1 MNDWSKIRKTA
12 IVESDDTNDHWD
24 RNGLN
29 FLFYWKAKY
38 PKFKIS
44 LFTIPNRTSKEML
57 DLLAPHVIARPDG
70 QRPWIELLVHGFDH
84 ESNYECYGWDY
95 ERTKR
100 LMERVE
106 SFQNGYWQKP
116 YYKKIFKAPGW
127 TITPD
132 LCGYPSGPDQ
142 LITQDKQAVYKAMRD
157 KQYIVTDRH
166 YNHSRRL
173 EDGKYICIDCNP
185 DIVHMHTWNMETG
198 DKNGRNGYKQ
208 VIEEHGE
215 PWNHETEFFFLSE
228 AYEKG
233 MLKPCISDNK

>member
-1 MNDWSKIRKTA
+1 MNNWETIRKT
-12 IVESDDTNDHWD
+12 VVFESDDTNDHWA

-38 PKFKIS
+38 PKFKAS

-57 DLLAPHVIARPDG
+57 DLLSPHILGAPG
-70 QRPWIELLVHGFDH
+70 SYQPWIELLVHGFDH
-84 ESNYECYGWDY
+84 ESNFECYGWDL
-95 ERTKR
+95 ERTNR

-106 SFQNGYWQKP
+106 SFQNGYYQKS

-142 LITQDKQAVYKAMRD
+142 LITKDKQAVYKALKSRN
-157 KQYIVTDRH
+157 YIVTDRH

-173 EDGKYICIDCNP
+173 EGGKYICIDCN
-185 DIVHMHTWNMETG
+185 DIIVHSHTWNMETG
-198 DKNGRNGYKQ
+198 DKNGRNGYQ
-208 VIEEHGE
+208 QIEEEHGV
-215 PWNHETEFFFLSE
+215 PWNHDTEFFFLSE
-228 AYEKG
+228 AWEKG
-233 MLKPCISDNK
+233 MLKPCTEERK